1 MAAREGEDEMTQFT
15 EQQIADEAHRLWLE
29 EGSPEGRAASH
40 WQQAIE
46 ILKAREAPA
55 PKSQSE
61 VAGENMPPEKIASEL

>member
-1 MAAREGEDEMTQFT
+1 MTQFT
-15 EQQIADEAHRLWLE
+15 EQQIADEAHRLWLA

-46 ILKAREAPA
+46 NLKARAGQP

-61 VAGENMPPEKIASEL
+61 IAGEAMSPEQIAAEL

>member
-1 MAAREGEDEMTQFT
+1 MTQFT
-15 EQQIADEAHRLWLE
+15 EQQIADEAHRLWLA

-46 ILKAREAPA
+46 NLKAASQV

-61 VAGENMPPEKIASEL
+61 IAGESMSPEKIASEL

>member
-1 MAAREGEDEMTQFT
+1 MTQFT

-46 ILKAREAPA
+46 NLKSRQPKP

-61 VAGENMPPEKIASEL
+61 IAGEAMPPEKIASEL

>member
-1 MAAREGEDEMTQFT
+1 MTQWT

-46 ILKAREAPA
+46 NLKSREPKA

-61 VAGENMPPEKIASEL
+61 IAGEAMPPEKIASEL

>member
-1 MAAREGEDEMTQFT
+1 MAQFT

-40 WQQAIE
+40 WQQAIA
-46 ILKAREAPA
+46 ILTAREPQP

-61 VAGENMPPEKIASEL
+61 IAGEKMPPEKIASEL

>member
-1 MAAREGEDEMTQFT
+1 MTQFT
-15 EQQIADEAHRLWLE
+15 EQQIADEAHRLWLA

-46 ILKAREAPA
+46 NLKAASQA

-61 VAGENMPPEKIASEL
+61 IAGESMSPEKIASEL

>member
-1 MAAREGEDEMTQFT
+1 MTQFT
-15 EQQIADEAHRLWLE
+15 EQEIADEAHRLWLA

-46 ILKAREAPA
+46 NLKTQHPQA

-61 VAGENMPPEKIASEL
+61 IAGESMPPEKIASEL

>member
-1 MAAREGEDEMTQFT
+1 MTQFT

-46 ILKAREAPA
+46 ILKAREPLP

-61 VAGENMPPEKIASEL
+61 IAGEKMPPEKIASEL